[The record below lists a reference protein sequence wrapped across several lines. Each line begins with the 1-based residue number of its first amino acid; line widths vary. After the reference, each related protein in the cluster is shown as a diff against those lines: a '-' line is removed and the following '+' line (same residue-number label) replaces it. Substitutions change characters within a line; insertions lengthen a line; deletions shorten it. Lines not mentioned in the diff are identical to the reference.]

1 MTIAIG
7 PDAPPAIPIA
17 DPHIVKLAILAVGGQ
32 GGGVLSD
39 WIVQAAEESGYAVQ
53 TTSVPGVA
61 QRTGATIYSIEMTP
75 RSDRLPVLA
84 LMPSPGD
91 VDIVI
96 AAELMEAGRAVMRGL
111 VTPDRTTLIA
121 STHRMLAVSEKIVAG
136 NGIADGDTVL
146 ATVEEA
152 AKRFIGFDMDKIA
165 AEAGTMISAS
175 LYGALAGSGALP
187 FERAAFE
194 AAIRKGGRGVE
205 ASLRAFET
213 AFERARNADATANAA
228 DDAPQ
233 AVAGMAAPSGPAHL
247 LERWRDLCE
256 RIAAY
261 PHAMR
266 DMATR
271 GLAKVVDFQDLAYG
285 AAYLE
290 RLDVV
295 LAVDKATG
303 ADGRE
308 WALSVTAAKHVANA
322 MAYDDVIRVADRK
335 TRADRFTRIRREVE
349 APADALVQVTEF
361 MHPRGEEVCSML
373 PAGLGRFVEARPRL
387 LAGLDR
393 MVNRGRRVR
402 TDSLIWFTVLFT
414 LAGLR
419 RWRRRLLRH
428 AKETAHIDEWLTQ
441 ALHMAPQNY
450 ALAVEIVA
458 CRRLIKGYSDTHQ
471 RGLSKFDR
479 VLATVPLLAPR
490 DDGGDW
496 LRRLREAALKDEDGS
511 ALDGAIETVRSFAE
525 TGDTLAARVKAD

>member
-1 MTIAIG
+1 MNIAHT
-7 PDAPPAIPIA
+7 PDAGPQTPLPGQ
-17 DPHIVKLAILAVGGQ
+17 HIIKLAILAVGGQ

-39 WIVQAAEESGYAVQ
+39 WVVETAEASGYTVQA
-53 TTSVPGVA
+53 TSVPGVA

-75 RSDRLPVLA
+75 RTDRLPVLA

-121 STHRMLAVSEKIVAG
+121 STHRMLAISEKIAIG
-136 NGIADGDTVL
+136 NGIADGDAVF
-146 ATVEEA
+146 ATVRDA
-152 AKRFIGFDMDKIA
+152 AKQFIGFDMEKIA
-165 AEAGTMISAS
+165 ADAGTMISAS
-175 LYGALAGSGALP
+175 LFGALAGSGALP

-194 AAIRKGGRGVE
+194 AAIRKSGRGVD
-205 ASLRAFET
+205 ASLRAFGT
-213 AFERARNADATANAA
+213 AFERARDTHASTAVN
-228 DDAPQ
+228 DEPRP
-233 AVAGMAAPSGPAHL
+233 VPGPAAPNGPTHL
-247 LERWRDLCE
+247 LRQWRGLCD

-261 PHAMR
+261 PLAMR

-285 AAYLE
+285 SDYLD
-290 RLDVV
+290 RLDAV
-295 LAVDKATG
+295 LEIDNATG
-303 ADGRE
+303 AEVEE
-308 WALSVTAAKHVANA
+308 WALATAAAKHVANA

-335 TRADRFTRIRREVE
+335 TRSARFTRIEREIQ
-349 APADALVQVTEF
+349 APDDAIVQVTEF

-373 PAGLGRFVEARPRL
+373 PTRFGRFIEARPRL

-441 ALHMAPQNY
+441 ALQTAPQNY

-479 VLATVPLLAPR
+479 VLATVPLLVPR
-490 DDGGDW
+490 QDGGDW
-496 LRRLREAALKDEDGS
+496 LRRLREAALKDEDGG
-511 ALDGAIETVRSFAE
+511 ALDGAIKTVRSFAG

>member
-1 MTIAIG
+1 MTVVDTRQTRPQTSFPG
-7 PDAPPAIPIA
+7 Q
-17 DPHIVKLAILAVGGQ
+17 HIIKLAILAVGGQ

-39 WIVQAAEESGYAVQ
+39 WIVEAAEASGYAVQ
-53 TTSVPGVA
+53 ATSVPGVA

-75 RSDRLPVLA
+75 RTERMPVLA

-121 STHRMLAVSEKIVAG
+121 STHRMLAVSEKVVAG
-136 NGIADGDTVL
+136 NGIADGATVL
-146 ATVEEA
+146 ATVKDA
-152 AKRFIGFDMDKIA
+152 AKRFIGFDMEKIA
-165 AEAGTMISAS
+165 AGSGTMISAS
-175 LYGALAGSGALP
+175 LFGALAGSGALP

-205 ASLRAFET
+205 ASLRAFGM
-213 AFERARNADATANAA
+213 AFGQAREVDAMSDAA
-228 DDAPQ
+228 DDAPT
-233 AVAGMAAPSGPAHL
+233 ATEPTAPSGPAHL
-247 LERWRDLCE
+247 LGRWRDLCE

-285 AAYLE
+285 AEYLE
-290 RLDVV
+290 RLDAV
-295 LAVDKATG
+295 LAVDKASG

-308 WALSVTAAKHVANA
+308 WALSVAAAKHVANA
-322 MAYDDVIRVADRK
+322 MTYDDVIRVADRK
-335 TRADRFTRIRREVE
+335 TRADRFTRIRGEVE

-361 MHPRGEEVCSML
+361 MHPRGEEVCSIL

-428 AKETAHIDEWLTQ
+428 AKETDHIERWL
-441 ALHMAPQNY
+441 ALALQTAPQNY

-496 LRRLREAALKDEDGS
+496 LRRLREAALKDEDGR
-511 ALDGAIETVRSFAE
+511 ALDGAIKTVRSFAE
-525 TGDTLAARVKAD
+525 TGDPLAARAKAD

>member
-1 MTIAIG
+1 MRPRTPFPG
-7 PDAPPAIPIA
+7 Q
-17 DPHIVKLAILAVGGQ
+17 HIIKLAILAVGGQ

-39 WIVQAAEESGYAVQ
+39 WIVDAAEASGYAVQ
-53 TTSVPGVA
+53 ATSVPGVA

-75 RSDRLPVLA
+75 RTERMPVLA

-91 VDIVI
+91 VDIMI

-136 NGIADGDTVL
+136 NGIADGATVL
-146 ATVEEA
+146 ATVRDA
-152 AKRFIGFDMDKIA
+152 AKRFIGFNMDKIA

-175 LYGALAGSGALP
+175 LFGALAGSCALP

-205 ASLRAFET
+205 ASLRAFGT
-213 AFERARNADATANAA
+213 AFERASDADATSDAA

-233 AVAGMAAPSGPAHL
+233 AVAGVAAPRGPAHL
-247 LERWRDLCE
+247 LARWRELCA

-285 AAYLE
+285 AEYLE
-290 RLDVV
+290 RLDAV

-308 WALSVTAAKHVANA
+308 WALSVAAAKHVANA

-349 APADALVQVTEF
+349 APEDALVQVTEF

-428 AKETAHIDEWLTQ
+428 ARETDHIERWL
-441 ALHMAPQNY
+441 ALALQTAPQNY

-479 VLATVPLLAPR
+479 VLSAAPLLAPR

-511 ALDGAIETVRSFAE
+511 ALDGAIKTVRSFAE
-525 TGDTLAARVKAD
+525 TGDPLAARAKAD

>member
-1 MTIAIG
+1 MTVVDTRQTRPQTSFPG
-7 PDAPPAIPIA
+7 Q
-17 DPHIVKLAILAVGGQ
+17 HIIKLAILAVGGQ

-39 WIVQAAEESGYAVQ
+39 WIVEAAEASGYAVQ
-53 TTSVPGVA
+53 ATSVPGVA

-75 RSDRLPVLA
+75 RTERMPVLA

-121 STHRMLAVSEKIVAG
+121 STHRMLAVSEKVVAG
-136 NGIADGDTVL
+136 NGIADGATVL
-146 ATVEEA
+146 ATVKDA
-152 AKRFIGFDMDKIA
+152 AKRFIGFDMEKIA
-165 AEAGTMISAS
+165 AGSGTMISAS
-175 LYGALAGSGALP
+175 LFGALAGSGALP

-205 ASLRAFET
+205 ASLRAFGM
-213 AFERARNADATANAA
+213 AFERARDVDAMSDAA
-228 DDAPQ
+228 DDAP
-233 AVAGMAAPSGPAHL
+233 AAAEPTAPSGPAHL
-247 LERWRDLCE
+247 LGRWRDLCE

-285 AAYLE
+285 AEYLE
-290 RLDVV
+290 RLDAV

-308 WALSVTAAKHVANA
+308 WALSVAAAKHVANA
-322 MAYDDVIRVADRK
+322 MTYDDVIRVADRK
-335 TRADRFTRIRREVE
+335 TRADRFTRIRGEVE

-393 MVNRGRRVR
+393 LVNRGRRVR
-402 TDSLIWFTVLFT
+402 TDSVFWFTVLFT

-428 AKETAHIDEWLTQ
+428 AKETDHFERWL
-441 ALHMAPQNY
+441 ALALQSAPQNY

-496 LRRLREAALKDEDGS
+496 LRRLREAALKDEDGR
-511 ALDGAIETVRSFAE
+511 ALDGAIKTVRSFAE
-525 TGDTLAARVKAD
+525 TGDPLAARAKAD